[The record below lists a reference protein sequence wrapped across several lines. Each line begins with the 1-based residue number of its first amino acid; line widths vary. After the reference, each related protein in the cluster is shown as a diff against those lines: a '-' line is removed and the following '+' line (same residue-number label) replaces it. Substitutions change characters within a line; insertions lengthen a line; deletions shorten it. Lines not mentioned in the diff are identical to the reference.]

1 MAQRKSED
9 DTQMQCAENVENPT
23 DVRADETTVD
33 NTASSSAERLEDTNF
48 PEQSKSA
55 ERTEKSTQ
63 ELTEINDGTQR
74 WYLFYCTQQVTLVNN
89 PTAWYTSNILGD
101 LVSIPDSIL
110 LHTNLFSLLSQV
122 VYQVPK
128 VFLWTKVIQL
138 GTLKDFYSILYHA
151 YKFSGKSKPSGQTG
165 NLYCLI

>member
-1 MAQRKSED
+1 
-9 DTQMQCAENVENPT
+9 MQCAENVENPT

-128 VFLWTKVIQL
+128 VFL
-138 GTLKDFYSILYHA
+138 
-151 YKFSGKSKPSGQTG
+151 
-165 NLYCLI
+165 